1 MGKMTSCTVRRA
13 DFRGW
18 DACYLENDLI
28 RLVTVPDIGGRV
40 MAYDLGSYPFLFVDP
55 DLAGKLF
62 SPEENQGDGSLGAWK
77 NYGGSKT
84 WPAPQGWDDD
94 QQWHGPPDPV
104 LDTGRY
110 QLEAL
115 RVKRT
120 TATLRM
126 ASPPDPRTGVQI
138 VRSLRIGAHSARV
151 HVTLTF
157 RNTTDR
163 PIRWSIWDVTQLRA
177 ERRLPDGSITY
188 DPACVVTARVNL
200 RSRFPRSYN
209 VMFGAA
215 DNPQWQV
222 ENGLFRAPY
231 LWQIG
236 KVGIDSD
243 MGWVAFHNG
252 SEGATFVERFAH
264 APRAEY
270 PDGGAT
276 VECWTVGAGQ
286 VGNLDYAD
294 SGIYLMETEVLG
306 PRRTILPGRETRFR
320 IEWGACRS
328 VGPVVRAGAGAD
340 AGCVAIPLTATV
352 TGKEVYLKGSFGVF
366 DKGRLLL
373 LLTGDDGRV
382 LRQQD
387 LGPVDPLGA
396 VQVDHTAPL
405 PAGAAAAVLRVE
417 CAVNGASQL
426 LDLALIERQ

>member
-1 MGKMTSCTVRRA
+1 MMSCTVRRA

-18 DACYLENDLI
+18 DACFLENDFI

-40 MAYDLGSYPFLFVDP
+40 MAYDLGTYPFLFVDP

-62 SPEENQGDGSLGAWK
+62 SPEENLGDGSLGAWK
-77 NYGGSKT
+77 NYGGAKT
-84 WPAPQGWDDD
+84 WPAPQGWDND

-110 QLEAL
+110 RLEAL
-115 RVKRT
+115 QAKGAAAAV
-120 TATLRM
+120 RM

-138 VRSLRIGAHSARV
+138 VRSLRIGAQSTRV
-151 HVTLTF
+151 HLTLTF
-157 RNTTDR
+157 RNTTDH

-177 ERRLPDGSITY
+177 ERRLPDGATTY
-188 DPACVVTARVNL
+188 DRDCVVTARVNPG
-200 RSRFPRSYN
+200 SRFPKGFN

-236 KVGIDSD
+236 KVGLDSTT
-243 MGWVAFHNG
+243 GWIAFHNG

-264 APRAEY
+264 ASGAEY

-286 VGNLDYAD
+286 VANLDYAA

-306 PRRTILPGRETRFR
+306 PLRTIAPGRETRFR
-320 IEWGACRS
+320 IEWGACRCA
-328 VGPVVRAGAGAD
+328 GPIVRARVGGD
-340 AGCVAIPLTATV
+340 AGCVAVPLMATV
-352 TGKEVYLKGSFGVF
+352 TGKEVYLTGSFGVF
-366 DKGRLLL
+366 DKGRLILL
-373 LLTGDDGRV
+373 LNDDDGSV
-382 LRQQD
+382 LRQQE

-405 PAGAAAAVLRVE
+405 PTGATAAVLRVE
-417 CAVNGASQL
+417 RAVDGKSQL